1 VTAVDER
8 LTKPLRSGSRMAV
21 VGLVVVL
28 GAQALDPV
36 GRPAWLA
43 NLAGVVIATWGTVRV
58 VSWVA
63 RLRGRRS
70 LTEAAIGIGL
80 TGAAAAMTITSAQG
94 PQNRENSWILGISAI
109 GFSLLGL
116 ALLGS
121 AIADS
126 REESYRIE
134 NPPPPPPKDAVS
146 VPQPAG
152 SSLHER
158 EVVILKMTLVV
169 VTVTYTAIVAIAFLR

>member
-1 VTAVDER
+1 MTAVDER
-8 LTKPLRSGSRMAV
+8 LAKPLRTGSRTAV

-28 GAQALDPV
+28 GAQTLDP
-36 GRPAWLA
+36 GSRPAWLA
-43 NLAGVVIATWGTVRV
+43 NLAGAVIVTWGTIRV
-58 VSWVA
+58 VNWVA

-80 TGAAAAMTITSAQG
+80 TGAAAAMTITAAQG

-126 REESYRIE
+126 REELRRIE
-134 NPPPPPPKDAVS
+134 DPPPPPPKDAIS
-146 VPQPAG
+146 VPQPPG
-152 SSLHER
+152 TCLQER
-158 EVVILKMTLVV
+158 EVAILRMTLAV
-169 VTVTYTAIVAIAFLR
+169 VTVTYTATVAIAFLR